1 MIKQEIIC
9 DKTGEVL
16 DFREQVL
23 MSSCTIQFK
32 DVSERPVPIEGSEP
46 PKFTQEKF
54 VRGLENYAFHICSEH
69 AAEFMAHVNKFFK
82 KKVKK

>member
-9 DKTGEVL
+9 DKTGKTL
-16 DFREQVL
+16 DQREQVL
-23 MSSCTIQFK
+23 MSLCTIQFK
-32 DVSERPVPIEGSEP
+32 DVSERPVSVEGSDP
-46 PKFTQEKF
+46 PRFKQEKF
-54 VRGLENYAFHICSEH
+54 VRGLENYAFHVCDEH